1 MQPPEVMAASLP
13 PLRSFLRSLT
23 TSKMK
28 PHTHTTEEGLIVRC
42 YHKSKATFLSAG
54 FWLGLTM
61 GFPLEHFLWQ
71 KLWPFT
77 IITNLLG
84 LNH

>member
-1 MQPPEVMAASLP
+1 MAASLP
-13 PLRSFLRSLT
+13 PRRSFLHSPAA
-23 TSKMK
+23 SK
-28 PHTHTTEEGLIVRC
+28 PHTHTTEDGLIVRC
-42 YHKSKATFLSAG
+42 YHKSKATVLSAG